1 MATRYIDNL
10 KGTSMMTYLRRRKKN
25 ITDRILRADGRHFD
39 LELILAQF
47 PKVRFLIAIGSQG
60 TGKQSAMT
68 GNANVASH
76 LCL

>member
-1 MATRYIDNL
+1 
-10 KGTSMMTYLRRRKKN
+10 MMTYLRRRKKN

-47 PKVRFLIAIGSQG
+47 PKVRFLIVIGSQG

-68 GNANVASH
+68 GNA
-76 LCL
+76 